1 MLLSG
6 FESYSARRTKR
17 IVGAVAIAL
26 IVVFAVL
33 LFIQYLD
40 IITFLIAA
48 LLTSF
53 VANMIF
59 RKVGK
64 QTREVE

>member
-6 FESYSARRTKR
+6 FEYYSARRTKR